1 MCSDLKLHPK
11 IDKSITSRHSTQQR
25 TVDLMCHQ
33 MSALQPCLL
42 NSPIQML
49 ILPHCHCSGDC
60 RSDHWTLHLQDTV
73 PWSLQYFQHN
83 YWALQNKFLGD
94 WICRLTSHEDGL
106 EFFFCMKIIKPKSY
120 LLQDWK
126 LHRNMFLLTL
136 GLSEQS
142 LLEIH
147 SWRVF
152 SLQNKAA
159 IPWAKEL
166 IPIGWRRAS
175 CLVNGLTTRVSRA
188 QSRCATL
195 VRKRVAKKDRKSECE
210 KEER

>member
-1 MCSDLKLHPK
+1 MCSDLKLDPK

-106 EFFFCMKIIKPKSY
+106 EFFFAWKSLNPNHIYYRIENYTEKCSY
-120 LLQDWK
+120 LPLCWVNSPSLRYTPDVSSPSRTRLQ
-126 LHRNMFLLTL
+126 FL
-136 GLSEQS
+136 GLKNWYPSVGVEP
-142 LLEIH
+142 
-147 SWRVF
+147 
-152 SLQNKAA
+152 AA
-159 IPWAKEL
+159 W
-166 IPIGWRRAS
+166 
-175 CLVNGLTTRVSRA
+175 
-188 QSRCATL
+188 
-195 VRKRVAKKDRKSECE
+195 
-210 KEER
+210 